1 VSKLTIT
8 DIRTYNEEG
17 YLTPI
22 DVMSSKE
29 AEKFCANYYRVQKE
43 NDADL
48 TLILRSKAPS
58 SLSMVV

>member
-1 VSKLTIT
+1 MDPIVSKLTTT
-8 DIRTYNEEG
+8 DIGAFNEEG

-22 DVMSSKE
+22 DVMSSQE

-48 TLILRSKAPS
+48 TL
-58 SLSMVV
+58 SLIHI